1 MASTPEQHAKEL
13 MQRRL
18 QRPVGHLRPLAT
30 LTEEQQ
36 AALSTAIT
44 QATEQRCAVLDRD
57 LRRVLPWPLR
67 ALLLRGLGR

>member
-1 MASTPEQHAKEL
+1 MAGIPEEHAKAL
-13 MQRRL
+13 LQRRL

-30 LTEEQQ
+30 LGEEPR
-36 AALSTAIT
+36 AALSAAIA
-44 QATEQRCAVLDRD
+44 QATEQRRATLDRD

>member
-13 MQRRL
+13 LQRRL

-30 LTEEQQ
+30 LAEQQ
-36 AALSTAIT
+36 QVALSAAIA
-44 QATEQRCAVLDRD
+44 QATEQRRAALNRD
-57 LRRVLPWPLR
+57 IRRVLPWPLR